1 MSASALT
8 AYLLVSHGSR
18 DPRPGQAMERLA
30 HFVRSPETE
39 LQAAHTGLSAD
50 IEDSSGSRA
59 DRSDRSAPEP
69 LAGGQAAP
77 LMRRAFTL
85 DGLRAGGL
93 ALGEPGI
100 FRSRVSL
107 PKAMSGPLV
116 GTACLEVGA
125 VPLHQ
130 QIIAFSRRARAAGVQ
145 RLRVVPLFLL
155 AGVHVMDDIPAEIE
169 QARQGL
175 PDLTLELCPHLGSH
189 PGSSE
194 LLRHQLRATAA
205 ETLVLLAHGSRR
217 PGGNAPIA
225 ALAQSLGG
233 SAAFWAVAPS
243 LESEVIRHMQ
253 SGVQRVAILPYF
265 LFAGSTTDAITHLTE
280 ELAERFPQLGF
291 HLLPPLGPSVE
302 LARLV
307 VELALDQVPANA
319 QQAPLPM
326 QRVAFRHTIHPSS
339 LVS

>member
-1 MSASALT
+1 
-8 AYLLVSHGSR
+8 
-18 DPRPGQAMERLA
+18 MERLA
-30 HFVRSPETE
+30 HFVRSPETA
-39 LQAAHTGLSAD
+39 LQDSHHGLSAD
-50 IEDSSGSRA
+50 ARADIRADTRDCSGSRA
-59 DRSDRSAPEP
+59 EHSNRSAPEQ
-69 LAGGQAAP
+69 LGGGRAAP
-77 LMRRAFTL
+77 LLRRALTP
-85 DGLRAGGL
+85 DGLRPGGP

-100 FRSRVSL
+100 FRSRVSP
-107 PKAMSGPLV
+107 PKTVSGPLV
-116 GTACLEVGA
+116 GTACLEIGA

-130 QIIAFSRRARAAGVQ
+130 QIIAFSRRAWAAGAR

-155 AGVHVMDDIPAEIE
+155 AGVHVMDDIPAEVE

-175 PDLTLELCPHLGSH
+175 PDLTVELCPHLGSH
-189 PGSSE
+189 PGIE
-194 LLRHQLRATAA
+194 GLLRHQLRATAA

-225 ALAQSLGG
+225 ALARSLGG

-307 VELALDQVPANA
+307 VDLALDRVPAKA
-319 QQAPLPM
+319 QQATVPM

-339 LVS
+339 MVS

>member
-39 LQAAHTGLSAD
+39 LPDFHNDRSGD
-50 IEDSSGSRA
+50 IEDPSGSWA
-59 DRSDRSAPEP
+59 ERSNRSAPEQ
-69 LAGGQAAP
+69 LVGGQAAP
-77 LMRRAFTL
+77 LLRRVFTP
-85 DGLRAGGL
+85 DGLRPGGL
-93 ALGEPGI
+93 ALNEPGI
-100 FRSRVSL
+100 LGSRASL
-107 PKAMSGPLV
+107 PQTVSGPLV
-116 GTACLEVGA
+116 GTACLEVGT

-130 QIIAFSRRARAAGVQ
+130 QIIAFSRRARAAGAQ

-189 PGSSE
+189 PGIE
-194 LLRHQLRATAA
+194 GLLRQQLRATAA

-225 ALAQSLGG
+225 ALARSLGG

-243 LESEVIRHMQ
+243 LESEVIRHRQ

-280 ELAERFPQLGF
+280 ELAERFPQMGF
-291 HLLPPLGPSVE
+291 DLLPPLGPSVE

-307 VELALDQVPANA
+307 VELALDRVPAHA
-319 QQAPLPM
+319 QHALLPM
-326 QRVAFRHTIHPSS
+326 QRMAFRHAIQPSS
-339 LVS
+339 MVS